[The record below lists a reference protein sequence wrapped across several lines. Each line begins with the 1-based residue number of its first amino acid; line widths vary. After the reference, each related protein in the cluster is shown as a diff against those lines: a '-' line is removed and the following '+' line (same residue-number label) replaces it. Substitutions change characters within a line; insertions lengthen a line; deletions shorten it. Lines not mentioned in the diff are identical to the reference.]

1 MIRQSGFF
9 FLIAVAL
16 ITATPAAAQAVRLRA
31 DASAGQVAAPPAQQP
46 SSGNTVGTVV
56 DISGAVIPGA
66 DITITA
72 RDGRTSTVKTDGD
85 GNFDAGVMA
94 ARVRVASEGFET
106 VDVEVDGT
114 GPVQVALRP
123 VNFADSVVVTATRGA
138 ERLPSAA
145 SSTVLTSAELS
156 NMAAGAL
163 DDALRST
170 PGFTLFR
177 RSSSRV
183 ANPTTQ
189 GVTLRGVSGSGS
201 SRTLVL
207 ADGVPL
213 NDPFGSWV
221 YWNRIPLAAIDRVEV
236 VRGATG
242 DLYGAGALGGVIQL
256 LTVQPSRTRARATF
270 DGGSHD
276 TFRGSLFAAG
286 EKDGWNASGAYEGVR
301 TDGVYVLA
309 SEVRGAV
316 DTKADSDYNTGFAT
330 FGKRGGNWHVNG
342 RGAWYSEDRGNGT
355 VVQVNNTDWQQ
366 FALDA
371 GGYFGGGVFELHG
384 VGSSQ
389 DYYQT
394 FSAVAAGRAT
404 ERLTFEQFIDTSHQ
418 ALNAQWTRPI
428 DKVTLIVGG
437 DYRHTDSL
445 QDEYRYA
452 LVTGVNTKSG
462 PFLSG
467 GTENVAAAYARA
479 NVAATDALSFEMGLR
494 ADSWKSEPED
504 ASLPTKDV
512 TYLSPRGAVAYR
524 AGRYQMQASAYY
536 ANRTPTL
543 NELHRRF
550 AVGNQITNAN
560 PLLDPETL
568 TGVEGGVLAQY
579 ATTSIRGNVFLQQ
592 SRRRDRERD
601 PVADADADR
610 PAAPELRH
618 DSRDRRR
625 NRSRHTLHQHPER
638 ERPDC
643 VHVEPFP
650 RLGGDAGDRGQ
661 LRAAGAQGAGR
672 RCADLG
678 RSALVHRRDAGAFQR
693 RAVRRRPEHPGVRA
707 RRLWRVGCDSQPRRG
722 SRPQCVPGGREH
734 PRHRI
739 RHRAH
744 AAALDR
750 LAAHDPRRRPGYLAV
765 RTGTRFHWFQGST
778 VPEVSFCSGSRRFG
792 TPSERCPWNLWNCLE
807 LWNN

>member
-9 FLIAVAL
+9 FLIAAAL
-16 ITATPAAAQAVRLRA
+16 MTATPAAGQGVRLRA
-31 DASAGQVAAPPAQQP
+31 DAAAGQVAASPAQQP
-46 SSGNTVGTVV
+46 ASGNTVGTVV

-114 GPVQVALRP
+114 APVQVVLRP

-276 TFRGSLFAAG
+276 TFRGSLFVAA
-286 EKDGWNASGAYEGVR
+286 EKDGWNASGAYEGVS
-301 TDGVYVLA
+301 TDGAYVLA
-309 SEVRGAV
+309 PEVRGAV

-371 GGYFGGGVFELHG
+371 GGYVGGGVFELHG

-404 ERLTFEQFIDTSHQ
+404 ERLTFEQFIDTSHR

-494 ADSWKSEPED
+494 ADSWKSEPAD
-504 ASLPTKDV
+504 AALPTKDV

-568 TGVEGGVLAQY
+568 TGVEGGVLAQF
-579 ATTSIRGNVFLQQ
+579 AATSIRGTYFFNNLDGAIANVTLSQTPTQIVRQRQNSDTIRATGLEIEVDTRFTNTLSASGQVVFTSSHFRGSVATPAIEDNFVPQ
-592 SRRRDRERD
+592 VPKVQGGVSLTWAD
-601 PVADADADR
+601 PRWFTAATQVRFSGEQFDDDLNTPAFVLGAYGVWDATV
-610 PAAPELRH
+610 
-618 DSRDRRR
+618 S
-625 NRSRHTLHQHPER
+625 
-638 ERPDC
+638 
-643 VHVEPFP
+643 
-650 RLGGDAGDRGQ
+650 
-661 LRAAGAQGAGR
+661 
-672 RCADLG
+672 
-678 RSALVHRRDAGAFQR
+678 
-693 RAVRRRPEHPGVRA
+693 RAVVRGLNAFLAVENILDTEYDTA
-707 RRLWRVGCDSQPRRG
+707 RTPLRSIGWPRTVRVGARVTWQ
-722 SRPQCVPGGREH
+722 
-734 PRHRI
+734 
-739 RHRAH
+739 
-744 AAALDR
+744 
-750 LAAHDPRRRPGYLAV
+750 
-765 RTGTRFHWFQGST
+765 
-778 VPEVSFCSGSRRFG
+778 
-792 TPSERCPWNLWNCLE
+792 
-807 LWNN
+807 

>member
-1 MIRQSGFF
+1 MIRQSGLL
-9 FLIAVAL
+9 FLLAAAL
-16 ITATPAAAQAVRLRA
+16 STATPVAAQ
-31 DASAGQVAAPPAQQP
+31 VATPPAQP
-46 SSGNTVGTVV
+46 SSGNTVGSVT

-66 DITITA
+66 DVTVTA
-72 RDGRTSTVKTDGD
+72 RDGRTSVVKTDGD

-94 ARVRVASEGFET
+94 ARVSVASTGFET
-106 VDVEVDGT
+106 ANVEIDAA
-114 GPVQVALRP
+114 GPVRVVLRP

-138 ERLPSAA
+138 DRLPSAA
-145 SSTVLTSAELS
+145 SSTVLTSAELA

-286 EKDGWNASGAYEGVR
+286 EKDGWNGSGAYEGVR
-301 TDGVYVLA
+301 TDGVFVLA
-309 SEVRGAV
+309 PEVRGTV
-316 DTKADSDYNTGFAT
+316 DTRADSDYNTGFAT
-330 FGKRGGNWHVNG
+330 FGKRGSNWHVNG
-342 RGAWYSEDRGNGT
+342 RGGWYTEERNNGT
-355 VVQVNNTDWQQ
+355 VVQVNSTDWQQ

-371 GGYFGGGVFELHG
+371 GGIVGGGVFEAHG

-404 ERLTFEQFIDTSHQ
+404 ERLTFEQFIDTSHR
-418 ALNAQWTRPI
+418 AVNAQWTKPF

-437 DYRHTDSL
+437 DFRHTDSL

-462 PFLSG
+462 PFFSG
-467 GTENVAAAYARA
+467 GTENVAAGYARA
-479 NVAATDALSFEMGLR
+479 NVTATDALTFEVGLR

-504 ASLPTKDV
+504 TAQPTKDV
-512 TYLSPRGAVAYR
+512 SYLSPRGAVAYR

-568 TGVEGGVLAQY
+568 TGVEGGVLAQFASTSFR
-579 ATTSIRGNVFLQQ
+579 ATGFFNNLDGAIANVTLSQTPTQIVRQRQNSDTIRATGLEIEVDTRFSNTLSASGQMVFTSSHFRGSVATPAIEDNFVPQVPKVQGGVTLTWA
-592 SRRRDRERD
+592 D
-601 PVADADADR
+601 PKWLTAATQVRFSGEQFDDDLNTPAFVLDAYGVWDATF
-610 PAAPELRH
+610 
-618 DSRDRRR
+618 S
-625 NRSRHTLHQHPER
+625 
-638 ERPDC
+638 
-643 VHVEPFP
+643 
-650 RLGGDAGDRGQ
+650 
-661 LRAAGAQGAGR
+661 
-672 RCADLG
+672 
-678 RSALVHRRDAGAFQR
+678 
-693 RAVRRRPEHPGVRA
+693 RAVVRGLNAFLSVENILDTEYDTA
-707 RRLWRVGCDSQPRRG
+707 RTPLRSIGWPRTVRVGARVTWQ
-722 SRPQCVPGGREH
+722 
-734 PRHRI
+734 
-739 RHRAH
+739 
-744 AAALDR
+744 
-750 LAAHDPRRRPGYLAV
+750 
-765 RTGTRFHWFQGST
+765 
-778 VPEVSFCSGSRRFG
+778 
-792 TPSERCPWNLWNCLE
+792 
-807 LWNN
+807 

>member
-9 FLIAVAL
+9 FLVAL
-16 ITATPAAAQAVRLRA
+16 ALAAATPASAQAVA
-31 DASAGQVAAPPAQQP
+31 TPSAPQPA
-46 SSGNTVGTVV
+46 SGNTVGTVV
-56 DISGAVIPGA
+56 DISGAVIPFA
-66 DITITA
+66 DITVTS
-72 RDGRTSTVKTDGD
+72 RDGRTSTTKTDAD

-94 ARVRVASEGFET
+94 SRLSVASEGFET
-106 VDVEVDGT
+106 ANIEIGGS
-114 GPVQVALRP
+114 GPVQIILRP

-221 YWNRIPLAAIDRVEV
+221 YWNRIPLAAVDRVEV

-276 TFRGSLFAAG
+276 TFRGSFFGAA
-286 EKDGWNASGAYEGVR
+286 EKNGWNASGAYEGVR

-309 SEVRGAV
+309 PEVRGAV
-316 DTKADSDYNTGFAT
+316 DTRADSDYKTGFAT
-330 FGKRGGNWHVNG
+330 AGKRGNNWHVNA
-342 RGAWYSEDRGNGT
+342 RGGWYAEDRNNGT
-355 VVQVNNTDWQQ
+355 VVQVNTTDWRQL
-366 FALDA
+366 ALDI
-371 GGYFGGGVFELHG
+371 GGFIGGGVFEVHG

-394 FSAVAAGRAT
+394 FSAVAAGTPAAPRPT
-404 ERLTFEQFIDTSHQ
+404 ERLTFEQFIDTSHR
-418 ALNAQWTRPI
+418 AANAQWTRPI
-428 DKVTLIVGG
+428 DKVTLIVGA
-437 DYRHTDSL
+437 DFRHTHSI
-445 QDEYRYA
+445 QDEFRYA
-452 LVTGVNTKSG
+452 LVSGVNTPSG

-479 NVAATDALSFEMGLR
+479 NVAVSDAFTFEVGAR

-504 ASLPTKDV
+504 ATLPTKEV
-512 TYLSPRGAVAYR
+512 SYVSPRGAIAYR

-568 TGVEGGVLAQY
+568 TGVEGGVLTQFAR
-579 ATTSIRGNVFLQQ
+579 ASIRATAFFNDLDGAIANVTLSQTPQQ
-592 SRRRDRERD
+592 IIRQRQNSDTIRATGVEIE
-601 PVADADADR
+601 V
-610 PAAPELRH
+610 
-618 DSRDRRR
+618 DSRFSNTLSASGQIVFTSSHFRGSKATPAIADNEVPQVPNVQGGVALTWADPRWFTAATQVRFSGEQFDDDL
-625 NRSRHTLHQHPER
+625 NTEAFILGEYAVWDATVSRQVVRGLNAFFA
-638 ERPDC
+638 
-643 VHVEPFP
+643 VENILDTVYDTARTP
-650 RLGGDAGDRGQ
+650 
-661 LRAAGAQGAGR
+661 LRAIGWPR
-672 RCADLG
+672 TI
-678 RSALVHRRDAGAFQR
+678 
-693 RAVRRRPEHPGVRA
+693 
-707 RRLWRVGCDSQPRRG
+707 RVGA
-722 SRPQCVPGGREH
+722 
-734 PRHRI
+734 RI
-739 RHRAH
+739 
-744 AAALDR
+744 
-750 LAAHDPRRRPGYLAV
+750 
-765 RTGTRFHWFQGST
+765 TWQ
-778 VPEVSFCSGSRRFG
+778 
-792 TPSERCPWNLWNCLE
+792 
-807 LWNN
+807 

>member
-1 MIRQSGFF
+1 MVRQSGFF
-9 FLIAVAL
+9 FLLAAAL
-16 ITATPAAAQAVRLRA
+16 IAATPAAARGVPLRA
-31 DASAGQVAAPPAQQP
+31 DASAGQVATPSAQQT
-46 SSGNTVGTVV
+46 SGNTVGSVV

-66 DITITA
+66 EITVTS
-72 RDGRTSTVKTDGD
+72 RDGRTTMVTSDTS
-85 GNFDAGVMA
+85 GNFDAGVIA
-94 ARVRVASEGFET
+94 ARVRVASLGFET
-106 VDVEVDGT
+106 ANVEIDSS
-114 GPVQVALRP
+114 GPVQIVLRP
-123 VNFADSVVVTATRGA
+123 VNFADSIVVTATRGA

-145 SSTVLTSAELS
+145 SSTVLTSAELA

-270 DGGSHD
+270 EGGSHD

-286 EKDGWNASGAYEGVR
+286 EKDGWNGSGAYEGVR
-301 TDGVYVLA
+301 TDGAYVLA
-309 SEVRGAV
+309 PEVRGAV

-330 FGKRGGNWHVNG
+330 FGKRGSNWHVNG
-342 RGAWYSEDRGNGT
+342 RGGWYSEDRNNGT
-355 VVQVNNTDWQQ
+355 VVQVNTTDWKQ

-371 GGYFGGGVFELHG
+371 GGYLGGGVFEAHG

-394 FSAVAAGRAT
+394 FSAVAGATATAPARAT
-404 ERLTFEQFIDTSHQ
+404 ERLTFEQFIDTSHRSM
-418 ALNAQWTRPI
+418 NAQWTKPI
-428 DKVTLIVGG
+428 DNVTLIVGG
-437 DYRHTDSL
+437 DFRHTDSV

-452 LVTGVNTKSG
+452 LVTGVNTKTG

-467 GTENVAAAYARA
+467 GTENVAAGYARA
-479 NVAATDALSFEMGLR
+479 NVAATDALTFEVGAR
-494 ADSWKSEPED
+494 FDSWKSEPKD
-504 ASLPTKDV
+504 ASLPTKEV
-512 TYLSPRGAVAYR
+512 SYVSPRGAVAYR
-524 AGRYQMQASAYY
+524 AGRYQMQASGYY

-568 TGVEGGVLAQY
+568 TGVEGGVLAQF
-579 ATTSIRGNVFLQQ
+579 APASIRATYFFNNLDGAIANVTLSQTATAIVRQ
-592 SRRRDRERD
+592 RQNSDTIRATGVE
-601 PVADADADR
+601 V
-610 PAAPELRH
+610 EV
-618 DSRDRRR
+618 DSRIS
-625 NRSRHTLHQHPER
+625 NTLS
-638 ERPDC
+638 
-643 VHVEPFP
+643 
-650 RLGGDAGDRGQ
+650 ASGQ
-661 LRAAGAQGAGR
+661 IVFT
-672 RCADLG
+672 
-678 RSALVHRRDAGAFQR
+678 SSHF
-693 RAVRRRPEHPGVRA
+693 
-707 RRLWRVGCDSQPRRG
+707 RG
-722 SRPQCVPGGREH
+722 SKATPAIADNEVPQVPNVQGGV
-734 PRHRI
+734 
-739 RHRAH
+739 
-744 AAALDR
+744 ALTW
-750 LAAHDPRRRPGYLAV
+750 ADPRWFTAATQVRFSGEQFDDDLNTEAFILEPYAVWDATVSRAIVRGMNAYLAV
-765 RTGTRFHWFQGST
+765 ENILDTVYDTARTPLRSIGWPRTIRAGARITWQ
-778 VPEVSFCSGSRRFG
+778 
-792 TPSERCPWNLWNCLE
+792 
-807 LWNN
+807 